1 MKLEN
6 TIVIVADLG
15 ELKAFEVQKNEGVV
29 GNQIK
34 ISHSLE
40 LINDENIIEGRKKM
54 HELMSDATGRMV
66 LGTLEEHNAIEER
79 ENRTLKDI
87 AQNIERIAAETKPKQ
102 ILLAFPKEHN
112 HQLTKILSKSVQSL
126 ITKNIPSD
134 LVKTD
139 KNKILSHFM
148 D

>member
-15 ELKAFEVQKNEGVV
+15 ELKAFKVQENEGMV
-29 GNQIK
+29 GNEIK
-34 ISHSLE
+34 ASHSLE
-40 LINDENIIEGRKKM
+40 LINDENFIEGREKM
-54 HELMSDATGRMV
+54 SELVTDSSGRMIHD
-66 LGTLEEHNAIEER
+66 TLEEHNAIEEQ
-79 ENRTLKDI
+79 ENRTLKEI
-87 AQNIERIAAETKPKQ
+87 VQNIEMIVNQMKPKQ

-112 HQLTKILSKSVQSL
+112 HQLFNMLDTNVQSL
-126 ITKNIPSD
+126 IAKNLPHD

-139 KNKILSHFM
+139 KNKILSHFI